1 MLSISI
7 NGLEQS
13 ANYLQRLKLRAG
25 NLRPAM
31 LEIGEVLTESTKQ
44 RFETGTAP
52 DGSVWA
58 SNSNTTLLYKAGDKP
73 LVNYGYLAES
83 IHYQSLGNTGV
94 AIGTN
99 KVQAAMMQ
107 FGGTKAQFPH
117 LWGDIP
123 ARPYL
128 GLSADDGQD
137 ILEIL
142 AEYLL

>member
-1 MLSISI
+1 
-7 NGLEQS
+7 
-13 ANYLQRLKLRAG
+13 
-25 NLRPAM
+25 M
-31 LEIGEVLTESTKQ
+31 LEMGEDITESTKQ

-52 DGSVWA
+52 DGSAWPL
-58 SNSNTTLLYKAGDKP
+58 NSVLSTLLYKQGDKP
-73 LVNYGYLAES
+73 LVDHGYLAES
-83 IHYQSLGNTGV
+83 IHYQTLGNTGV

-123 ARPYL
+123 ARPYI
-128 GLSADDGQD
+128 GLSAADGQD

-142 AEYLL
+142 ADYLI